1 MTEELDV
8 RQGPKTSKRVL
19 GEVDTSHYLI
29 GVGAS
34 AGGLEAIRQ
43 LISQI
48 PEGFGHSLVI
58 IQHIS
63 PDHQSL
69 MSEILGRETML
80 TVAEVTDNM
89 PVQPGHIY
97 LIPPKSNVVIQGTE
111 DDNSPPLNGDGMPA
125 LEPGLRFS
133 LVKPSPRPQLNL
145 PIDIFFQS
153 LAEAVGDRSIAIVLS
168 GTGSDG
174 SIGLKAIKEH
184 DGFSMVQE
192 PETAGFD
199 GMPRAAI
206 ATKMVDLVVQPDA
219 MIAELKRYM
228 EMRES
233 GVSNIERIYAG
244 AEAEFDELLSVI
256 GETAE
261 IDFTQYKEP
270 TLKRRIARRMGVR
283 GCKTVA
289 EYIQVVREDPA
300 ELSIIYRDFLV
311 GVTNFFRDPN
321 YWRILQER
329 VLPRLFA
336 EGNRDD
342 PVKVWSIGCSTGE
355 EAYTLAIL
363 LEAWRLDHDE
373 PRDFRVF
380 ATDVNDTAINAAKE
394 GIYPTSVLDEIP
406 EEMQRPEFF
415 VLHGGT
421 VHMSRRIRH
430 RVVLAQHNILNDAP
444 YIRTDL
450 ITCRNV
456 MIYFSQAM
464 QRKVMSLFTFS
475 LRQGGFLFLG
485 AAENVPRH
493 NQGFDTLVRSANLYV
508 NVTPP
513 RNSFSRSSL
522 DQEIGIPTSVRMQLP
537 RARRAP
543 INSSLM
549 ANKALHAL
557 FGNLLK
563 QMKAAVFIVNDT
575 GHILATLGAYQDFIA
590 MPDQAF
596 SSNIADVIEERLR
609 GSLSLVLR
617 RAQEV
622 GHAEKLGVR
631 MAWGDGGTLDIY
643 CRKTEWEAHPLA
655 FALTLQRA
663 ADPLAGAVT
672 LDGRIADDDEQRNAY
687 VAQLESEVEV
697 LHDALSA
704 TAEDLGVSN
713 EELQT
718 TNEELTASNE
728 ELQAN
733 NEEMQSINEE
743 LHTVNAENTEKIL
756 QLEQASNDIENLLK
770 NAELGMLLL
779 DSDLRVRHFSDAMCQ
794 YLELTRDDIGRPLS
808 NFAPKFPS
816 QATAMF
822 REDIQRAN
830 ENGEE
835 SVREH
840 ETSDGESAYV
850 RIRPYH
856 GGKDDQVGGVFV
868 TVLDT
873 TEVRALQSEVKRQ
886 RDRLEGILEAEAA
899 GYWDWNIADG
909 TEYLSPRFKAMFGYQ
924 DDEMENSPEAW
935 QRIVHTDDLP
945 AVTRQYEAHV
955 ASRGKVPYINEI
967 RLWHKS
973 GATVWVLRRGRVVEW
988 GDDGAPVRMAGA
1000 HIDITPLKEREQR
1013 VLNQAE
1019 DLRRF
1024 AFISSHDLL
1033 QPINTI
1039 QSAVAVFASELPKE
1053 AAAAASQ
1060 MSDIINTSVDRARAR
1075 ISGILDF
1082 SRILEDELDFE
1093 TLDMSQ
1099 MFAASLAEL
1108 AEQVEEANARIDVDD
1123 VPVAMGSTTLIDRV
1137 IQNLVGNALKYRS
1150 LARPCEIK
1158 VTSAPA
1164 PVGQVGYQVIDNGIG
1179 IPNQHRG
1186 KIFKLFARLHTDSDY
1201 EGLGVGLALC
1211 QRLIDLHGGTIG
1223 VEDGVDGGCSFYF
1236 TLPEAS

>member
-1 MTEELDV
+1 MSEDV
-8 RQGPKTSKRVL
+8 GVEQDLQGSKRVL

-34 AGGLEAIRQ
+34 AGGLEAIKQ
-43 LISQI
+43 LITQI
-48 PEGFGHSLVI
+48 PEGFGHSLVV

-63 PDHQSL
+63 PDHESL
-69 MSEILGRETML
+69 MPEILARETAL
-80 TVAEVTDNM
+80 TVIEVADNM
-89 PVQPGHIY
+89 PVEPGHIY
-97 LIPPKSNVVIQGTE
+97 LIPPKSNVVIQGTQ
-111 DDNSPPLNGDGMPA
+111 DDTSPPLGDPGEMT

-133 LVKPSPRPQLNL
+133 LVKPQPRPLLNL
-145 PIDIFFQS
+145 PIDLFFQS

-174 SIGLKAIKEH
+174 SVGLKAIKEH

-192 PETAGFD
+192 PDTAGFD
-199 GMPRAAI
+199 GMPRSAI
-206 ATKMVDLVVQPDA
+206 ATKMVDLIAPPDT
-219 MIAELKRYM
+219 MISELLRYL
-228 EMRES
+228 EMRET
-233 GVSNIERIYAG
+233 GVSNIDRIYAG

-283 GCKTVA
+283 GCKKVT
-289 EYIQVVREDPA
+289 EYLQIVRDDPE
-300 ELSIIYRDFLV
+300 ELSVICRDFLV
-311 GVTNFFRDPN
+311 GVTNFFRDLG
-321 YWRILQER
+321 YWRVLQER
-329 VLPRLFA
+329 VIPKIFA
-336 EGNRDD
+336 EGNRDE

-355 EAYTLAIL
+355 EAYSLAIL
-363 LEAWRLDHDE
+363 LEAWRIDNNE
-373 PRDFRVF
+373 TRDFRIF
-380 ATDVNDTAINAAKE
+380 ATDVNETSINAAKE
-394 GIYPTSVLDEIP
+394 GIYPSSILDEIP
-406 EEMQRPEFF
+406 DDLQRPEFF

-421 VHMSRRIRH
+421 VHMSRQIRH

-450 ITCRNV
+450 ITCRNLL
-456 MIYFSQAM
+456 IYLSQPM

-475 LRQGGFLFLG
+475 LRYGGYLFLG

-493 NQGFDTLVRSANLYV
+493 NQGFDPLVRSANIYV
-508 NVTPP
+508 NVTQP
-513 RNSFSRSSL
+513 RNSFSRQAL
-522 DQEIGIPTSVRMQLP
+522 DLEVGIPSSVRMPVP
-537 RARRAP
+537 RARRTS
-543 INSSLM
+543 ISSSLM

-575 GHILATLGAYQDFIA
+575 GHILETFGAYQAFID

-609 GSLSLVLR
+609 GSLSLVMR
-617 RAQEV
+617 RAHEV

-631 MAWGDGGTLDIY
+631 MASSEGGNLDIY
-643 CRKTEWEAHPLA
+643 CRKIEWEAHPLA
-655 FALTLQRA
+655 FAVTLQQTSE
-663 ADPLAGAVT
+663 PSLGAIVPVP
-672 LDGRIADDDEQRNAY
+672 GEDDDAQRNAY
-687 VAQLESEVEV
+687 VAQLEAEIEI
-697 LHDALSA
+697 LHDALGA

-756 QLEQASNDIENLLK
+756 QLELASNDIENLLK

-779 DSDLRVRHFSDAMCQ
+779 DSDLRVRHFSDAMRG
-794 YLELTRDDIGRPLS
+794 YLELTKDDIGRPLS
-808 NFAPKFPS
+808 NFAPKFPPA
-816 QATAMF
+816 ATAVF

-830 ENGEE
+830 ETGEE
-835 SVREH
+835 TVREH
-840 ETSDGESAYV
+840 ETSYGESAYV
-850 RIRPYH
+850 RIRPYQ
-856 GGKDDQVGGVFV
+856 GGIEDQGGGVFV

-873 TEVRALQSEVKRQ
+873 TEVRALQGEVARQ

-899 GYWDWNIADG
+899 GYWDWNIVEG

-935 QRIVHTDDLP
+935 QRIVHAEDLP
-945 AVTRQYEAHV
+945 GVQRQYEAHV
-955 ASRGKVPYINEI
+955 ASRGKTPYINEI
-967 RLWHKS
+967 RLHHKS
-973 GATVWVLRRGRVVEW
+973 GATVWVLRRGRIVEW
-988 GDDGAPVRMAGA
+988 GEDGAPIRMAGA

-1019 DLRRF
+1019 ELRRF

-1093 TLDMSQ
+1093 ALDMNK
-1099 MFAASLAEL
+1099 MFRAGLKEL
-1108 AEQVEEANARIDVDD
+1108 EEPVQEANAEIEIDDL
-1123 VPVAMGSTTLIDRV
+1123 PPAEGSATLIDRV
-1137 IQNLVGNALKYRS
+1137 IQNLIINAVKYRS
-1150 LARPCEIK
+1150 LSRPCRIQIK
-1158 VTSAPA
+1158 AAPA
-1164 PVGQVGYQVIDNGIG
+1164 PLGQVGYQVIDNGIG
-1179 IPNQHRG
+1179 IANHHRG

-1223 VEDGVDGGCSFYF
+1223 VEDGADGGCSFYF
-1236 TLPEAS
+1236 TLPEAHP